1 VYPPKVQELGCANG
15 QVESGSGADVP
26 AAGIREGGSTHP
38 IKARS
43 NVMRTPQSHTA
54 LENPPSRSALEDLRM
69 PVQAKLAAAWTSFM
83 FLYIYV
89 DYLAL
94 YKPGFIDDIL
104 AGRVHEFA
112 IGPTFVTLGLTLISI
127 PSLMILLS
135 TTLPARVN
143 RAANLVVASLYIPVS
158 IYNAVG
164 ESWTY
169 FSFYGLSIGLELL
182 LLAFILRSAWTWPRT
197 SSASMP
203 EPAAPNRTQIQTGR

>member
-1 VYPPKVQELGCANG
+1 MVQYEAHTW
-15 QVESGSGADVP
+15 
-26 AAGIREGGSTHP
+26 RTM
-38 IKARS
+38 RS
-43 NVMRTPQSHTA
+43 NPGTPTLNTMERPLSTDTKSTTA
-54 LENPPSRSALEDLRM
+54 LHDPPV
-69 PVQAKLAAAWTSFM
+69 PVRAKLAAAWTSSM

-104 AGRVHEFA
+104 AGVVHEFDT
-112 IGPTFVTLGLTLISI
+112 GPTFVALGLTLIAI

-143 RAANLVVASLYIPVS
+143 RATNLVVATLYIPVS
-158 IYNAVG
+158 MYNAAG

-169 FSFYGLSIGLELL
+169 SYFYGLSIGLELL

-197 SSASMP
+197 PAPSMP
-203 EPAAPNRTQIQTGR
+203 EPAAPRRSQIQLGR